1 MIEKIMNVLGEPLGK
16 FSTYIS
22 TNKYTSSIISGIT
35 VTIPFTIVG
44 GLATLIIAAPD
55 PATLGEG
62 NIFRGVLEIWSRIAQ
77 GGLGTFAGFVN
88 NISMG
93 LLAVYALLAITYA
106 LAEQFKMDKMTN
118 CITSLALFLMIS
130 CTFEEGIS
138 MGFLG
143 GRGLF
148 CAMFVSCL
156 SVALTHFLMEK
167 NIKISLPDS
176 VPPNVSAPFE
186 ALIPL
191 VANIIVFYLLNAI
204 CQLLTGT
211 IIPEFIMNIFKPL
224 LIASDSLGGMLV
236 YAFLMNALWVIG
248 INGGNIVNSVMSAIL
263 LVNLAENAEAYAA
276 GQEMTHIFCYSPNT
290 SIMNPGGSGA
300 AIALI
305 IAALIVAKSDHL
317 KSITKLGGPGT
328 IFNISEPIVYGYPIV
343 LNSFLFIPFI
353 VAPLVNTTVFYL
365 LMRIGFIGKMFINVP
380 WVIPDPFQ
388 IFLATLDWK
397 AFVVHILLI
406 VLDVFMYLPFV
417 KMYDNHLLKAQG
429 IALEQEKSS

>member
-1 MIEKIMNVLGEPLGK
+1 MPCSQLHMRLQSN
-16 FSTYIS
+16 ST
-22 TNKYTSSIISGIT
+22 
-35 VTIPFTIVG
+35 
-44 GLATLIIAAPD
+44 
-55 PATLGEG
+55 
-62 NIFRGVLEIWSRIAQ
+62 W
-77 GGLGTFAGFVN
+77 
-88 NISMG
+88 
-93 LLAVYALLAITYA
+93 
-106 LAEQFKMDKMTN
+106 TN
-118 CITSLALFLMIS
+118 CMTSLALFLMVS

-191 VANIIVFYLLNAI
+191 VANIIVFYLLNTV
-204 CQLLTGT
+204 CRLLTGT

-224 LIASDSLGGMLV
+224 LVASDSLGGMLI
-236 YAFLMNALWVIG
+236 YAFLMNALWIVG
-248 INGGNIVNSVMSAIL
+248 INGGNIVNSVMGSVL

-276 GQEMTHIFCYSPNT
+276 GQEMTRVFCYSPNT
-290 SIMNPGGSGA
+290 SIINPGGSGA
-300 AIALI
+300 ALALI

-343 LNSFLFIPFI
+343 LNSFLFIPFV

-365 LMRIGFIGKMFINVP
+365 LMRAGLIGKMFINVP
-380 WVIPDPFQ
+380 WVLPGPLQ
-388 IFLATLDWK
+388 VFLATLDWK

-417 KMYDNHLLKAQG
+417 KMYDNQLLKEQG
-429 IALEQEKSS
+429 IALEQEKES

>member
-1 MIEKIMNVLGEPLGK
+1 MNVLGEPLSK
-16 FSTYIS
+16 FSMYIN
-22 TNKYTSSIISGIT
+22 TNKFTSSIIHGIT
-35 VTIPFTIVG
+35 VTIPFTIIG
-44 GLATLIIAAPD
+44 GLATLINAAPD
-55 PATLGEG
+55 PTTLAEG
-62 NIFRGVLEIWSRIAQ
+62 NIFRGLLEIWFSIAQ
-77 GGLGTFAGFVN
+77 GGLGTFASFVN

-93 LLAVYALLAITYA
+93 LLSVYALLAITYA
-106 LAEQFKMDKMTN
+106 LAGQFKMDKMTN
-118 CITSLALFLMIS
+118 CMTSLALFLMVS

-191 VANIIVFYLLNAI
+191 VVNIIIFYLLNTI

-211 IIPEFIMNIFKPL
+211 IIPEFILNIFKPL

-236 YAFLMNALWVIG
+236 YAFLLNALWIVG
-248 INGGNIVNSVMSAIL
+248 INGGNIVNSVMSSIL

-276 GQEMTHIFCYSPNT
+276 GQEMAHVFCYSPNN
-290 SIMNPGGSGA
+290 SIINPGGSGA
-300 AIALI
+300 ALALI
-305 IAALIVAKSDHL
+305 IAALMVAKSDHL
-317 KSITKLGGPGT
+317 KSITRLGGPGT

-353 VAPLVNTTVFYL
+353 IAPLVNTTVFYL
-365 LMRIGFIGKMFINVP
+365 LMRIGFVGKMFINVP
-380 WVIPDPFQ
+380 WVIPGPLQ

-406 VLDVFMYLPFV
+406 VLDAFMYLPFV
-417 KMYDNHLLKAQG
+417 KMYDNQLLKEQG
-429 IALEQEKSS
+429 ITLEQEKEEKNS